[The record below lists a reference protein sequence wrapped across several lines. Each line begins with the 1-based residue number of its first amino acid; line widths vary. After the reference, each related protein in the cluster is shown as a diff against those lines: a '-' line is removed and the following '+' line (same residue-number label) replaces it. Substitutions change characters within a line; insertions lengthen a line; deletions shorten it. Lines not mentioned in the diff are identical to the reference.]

1 MWYNPKVM
9 TKRTYNQTC
18 SVAGALDVLG
28 ERWTLLLIRELL
40 TGPKRY
46 NDLLD
51 ALPGIGTN
59 LLADRLRSLSND
71 GLITQ
76 SKLPPPAAASVYE
89 LTETG
94 KRLEPVLLELVR
106 WGMRYQRKAQRKI
119 KKSATYRAT
128 WTAVAMRAF
137 FRPERAR
144 EVRLSCEFRVGDE
157 VFHAQVRTG
166 ELHTAAGPASGPDVV
181 VTTTPEFFRRFESG
195 EDPADLE
202 KTGKW
207 KVAGSAAALKKF
219 TRLFELAG

>member
-1 MWYNPKVM
+1 M
-9 TKRTYNQTC
+9 
-18 SVAGALDVLG
+18 AGALDVLG

-51 ALPGIGTN
+51 ALSGIGTN
-59 LLADRLRSLSND
+59 LLADRLKSLSND

-89 LTETG
+89 LTEMG

-106 WGMRYQRKAQRKI
+106 WGTRYQRKA

-144 EVRLSCEFRVGDE
+144 EVMLSCEFRVGDE
-157 VFHAQVRTG
+157 VFHGAGPRWGVTYSRRTG
-166 ELHTAAGPASGPDVV
+166 IRPRCRRNDHTRIFSPLRIGRGPCGSGKNRKVESYRLGGRPQEVH
-181 VTTTPEFFRRFESG
+181 PAFRAR
-195 EDPADLE
+195 
-202 KTGKW
+202 
-207 KVAGSAAALKKF
+207 
-219 TRLFELAG
+219 RLSRRSN

>member
-1 MWYNPKVM
+1 M

-59 LLADRLRSLSND
+59 LLADRLKSLMND
-71 GLITQ
+71 ELITQ
-76 SKLPPPAAASVYE
+76 RRLPSPAAASVYE
-89 LTETG
+89 LTEAG
-94 KRLEPVLLELVR
+94 RSLEPVLLELVR
-106 WGMRYQRKAQRKI
+106 WGMRHRRKA

-144 EVRLSCEFRVGDE
+144 GLRLSCEFRVGDE
-157 VFHAQVRTG
+157 VFHAQVRDG
-166 ELHTAAGPASGPDVV
+166 KLHTAAGPAPDPDVA
-181 VTTTPEFFRRFESG
+181 VTTTPEIFRRFESG
-195 EDPADLE
+195 EDADELA

-207 KVAGSAAALKKF
+207 KVTGSSAALKKF
-219 TRLFELAG
+219 TRLFELAA

>member
-1 MWYNPKVM
+1 MWYNPQIM
-9 TKRTYNQTC
+9 RKRTYNQTC

-59 LLADRLRSLSND
+59 LLADRLKSLTSD

-76 SKLPPPAAASVYE
+76 GKLPPPAAASVYE
-89 LTETG
+89 LTEVG
-94 KRLEPVLLELVR
+94 ERLEPVLLELVR
-106 WGMRYQRKAQRKI
+106 WGMRYRRKL

-144 EVRLSCEFRVGDE
+144 GVRLSCEFRVGDE
-157 VFHAQVRTG
+157 VLHAVVRDG
-166 ELHTAAGPASGPDVV
+166 ELRSVAGPALEPDVT
-181 VTTTPEFFRRFESG
+181 VTTAPEIFRRFESG

-207 KVAGSAAALKKF
+207 KVTGSAAALKKF
-219 TRLFELAG
+219 ARLFELAG